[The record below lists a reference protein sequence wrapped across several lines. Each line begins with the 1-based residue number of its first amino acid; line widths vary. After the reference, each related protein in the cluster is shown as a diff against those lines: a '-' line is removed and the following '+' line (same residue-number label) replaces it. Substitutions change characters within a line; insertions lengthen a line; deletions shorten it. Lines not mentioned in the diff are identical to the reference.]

1 MTLRFSKSVWMSG
14 TQRGDVAVETLNDE
28 LRVAY
33 LEETEVNDA
42 INLAQHEWVTW
53 CCIQMDDDF

>member
-1 MTLRFSKSVWMSG
+1 MSG